1 MARPKGLAGIL
12 GSALIAVLCAADL
25 FQLVW
30 KFRAVRWVFEALNLG
45 GAVDFIIQH
54 TNNPGWVGNMLTPL
68 GDPIVQIFLIAL
80 GLALIYFDN
89 RRRTGNRNLDPRLPF
104 CRCRLPSNIMESNWA
119 PAVPP
124 I

>member
-89 RRRTGNRNLDPRLPF
+89 RRRTGNSL
-104 CRCRLPSNIMESNWA
+104 S
-119 PAVPP
+119 
-124 I
+124 